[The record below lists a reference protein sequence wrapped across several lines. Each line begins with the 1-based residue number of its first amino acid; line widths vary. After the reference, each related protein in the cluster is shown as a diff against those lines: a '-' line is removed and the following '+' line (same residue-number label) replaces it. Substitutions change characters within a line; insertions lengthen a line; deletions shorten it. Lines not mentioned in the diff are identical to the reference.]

1 MESSGSSNRPGLAP
15 AAPTPEA
22 ALRAARALLVELVA
36 NRSIVEAKLAEDRRI
51 DAVRQVRG
59 ASSLDTAIRET
70 EALIALLERSA
81 ELEAEAEG
89 V

>member
-1 MESSGSSNRPGLAP
+1 MESPDSSSRPGLAQ

-70 EALIALLERSA
+70 EALIELLERSS
-81 ELEAEAEG
+81 ELAAEADG

>member
-1 MESSGSSNRPGLAP
+1 MESSGSSNRPGLAQ

-70 EALIALLERSA
+70 EALIALLERSSA
-81 ELEAEAEG
+81 LTAEAEG

>member
-1 MESSGSSNRPGLAP
+1 MESSGASDQPGLVQ

-59 ASSLDTAIRET
+59 ASSLDTAIQET
-70 EALIALLERSA
+70 EDLIGLLERSTA
-81 ELEAEAEG
+81 LATEADG

>member
-1 MESSGSSNRPGLAP
+1 MESAGSSEQQGVTGSAP
-15 AAPTPEA
+15 APDV

-59 ASSLDTAIRET
+59 SSSLDTAIRET
-70 EALIALLERSA
+70 EALIGLLERSA
-81 ELEAEAEG
+81 DLTAEADS